1 MFQKPQAHLSPLYL
15 VITIQRSLHIVGA
28 QQIDNTFNGI
38 EYGWP
43 RRKATFCLKE
53 SQYRKI
59 YGEVEP

>member
-15 VITIQRSLHIVGA
+15 VITIQRPLHIVGA

-43 RRKATFCLKE
+43 RRKATFCL
-53 SQYRKI
+53 
-59 YGEVEP
+59 